1 MRVVLLGIA
10 LAAVFGC
17 GVGGSAPIAEV
28 KAKVEGSA
36 LRTPG
41 AGVAAVELRDGGAQ

>member
-17 GVGGSAPIAEV
+17 GVGSSSPIAEV
-28 KAKVEGSA
+28 KAKAEGSA
-36 LRTPG
+36 FRAPD